1 LSVLVRTVRRMNLNL
16 GMVTIDCTEPREL
29 AEFWTKAL
37 GLEVVQDFEGYYMV
51 LRSPGDERATALGLQ
66 KVPEPRA
73 GKNRVHLDLAT
84 EDRPGEVARLVA
96 LGATQLDEQSVP
108 GLDWTVLQDPA
119 GNEFCVGSPH

>member
-1 LSVLVRTVRRMNLNL
+1 MNLNL
-16 GMVTIDCTEPREL
+16 GMVTIDCAEPRDL

-37 GLEVVQDFEGYYMV
+37 GLEVVSDFEGYYMV
-51 LRSPGDERATALGLQ
+51 LRPPGGEKAISLALQ
-66 KVPEPRA
+66 KVPEPKG

-96 LGATQLDEQSVP
+96 LGATQIDEQSAP
-108 GLDWTVLQDPA
+108 GMQWTVLQDPA